1 MIDSNLFARKLRLLY
16 EWLEEKSN
24 YVFLRIVK
32 KKNLKKKNSLHKNK
46 IMLKCGNGK
55 LLGKR
60 QLTVSLKL
68 AQSVAV
74 VVGDVRKV

>member
-1 MIDSNLFARKLRLLY
+1 MNGLRR
-16 EWLEEKSN
+16 N
-24 YVFLRIVK
+24 PLRILK
-32 KKNLKKKNSLHKNK
+32 NCKKNLKKKNSLHKNK
-46 IMLKCGNGK
+46 IMLKCRNGK

-74 VVGDVRKV
+74 VVGNVRKV

>member
-1 MIDSNLFARKLRLLY
+1 MAWGEIQ
-16 EWLEEKSN
+16 
-24 YVFLRIVK
+24 LRIFKNCK
-32 KKNLKKKNSLHKNK
+32 KKNLKKKNSLHKDK
-46 IMLKCGNGK
+46 IMLKCGIGIF
-55 LLGKR
+55 LGKR

>member
-1 MIDSNLFARKLRLLY
+1 
-16 EWLEEKSN
+16 
-24 YVFLRIVK
+24 
-32 KKNLKKKNSLHKNK
+32 
-46 IMLKCGNGK
+46 MLKCGNGK